1 MARACSI
8 CSHIDRD
15 EIDVALT
22 GGSTLVAIGAKFH
35 VTRDSLARHK
45 SHHVTPALV
54 RLARQRRDDASAVTI
69 SDQLGEVVAR
79 ANRLL
84 DRAEERGALVGGAQ
98 LLGQLRQTLELIAKL
113 SGELDERP
121 QLTVNLQTS
130 PEWVEIRSLLM
141 AALTPYPDA
150 RLAVAAALSGR
161 QAGEPA
167 ALPMTTVDTFA
178 VATDVPTKGAQ
189 T

>member
-1 MARACSI
+1 MMARACSI

-45 SHHVTPALV
+45 FHHVTPALV
-54 RLARQRRDDASAVTI
+54 RLARQRRDDASAVSI

-121 QLTVNLQTS
+121 VNIINLQTS
-130 PEWVEIRSLLM
+130 EEWIAVRGALM
-141 AALTPYPDA
+141 GALAPFPGA
-150 RLAVAAALSGR
+150 RLAVAAALTGR
-161 QAGEPA
+161 QAGEPV

-178 VATDVPTKGAQ
+178 VPTKGAQ
-189 T
+189 A